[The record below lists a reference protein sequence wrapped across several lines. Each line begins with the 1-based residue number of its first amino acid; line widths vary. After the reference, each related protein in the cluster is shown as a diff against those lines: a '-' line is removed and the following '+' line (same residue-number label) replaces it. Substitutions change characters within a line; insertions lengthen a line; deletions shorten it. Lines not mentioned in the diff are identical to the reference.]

1 MIFITPDDYHA
12 QVKYANNLEASL
24 GNELTPTQVKDIP
37 TLKWDAEK
45 DAYYT
50 VLMVDP
56 DAPSRA
62 KPMFEVR
69 HWLVM
74 NVPGDE
80 VEKGET
86 ISEFIGSGPPEGTGL
101 HRYIFLIYKQP
112 NGKITHDEPHTTNRC
127 VHNSFNLF
135 NLTISS
141 TNEIIFIIVVY
152 GRSREHRFDSNAR
165 KFVEKHNL
173 GVPQFGNFYQA
184 QYDDYVPKLHAQLS
198 GQ

>member
-1 MIFITPDDYHA
+1 MI
-12 QVKYANNLEASL
+12 YANKAEANLGS
-24 GNELTPTQVKDIP
+24 ELTPTQTKDVP

-56 DAPSRA
+56 DAPSRS
-62 KPMFEVR
+62 KPFVQVR

-86 ISEFIGSGPPEGTGL
+86 IAEYAGSGPPEGTGL
-101 HRYIFLIYKQP
+101 HRYIFLVYKQP
-112 NGKITHDEPHTTNRC
+112 NGKITHNEHHTTNRC
-127 VHNSFNLF
+127 VRFFEFHLMCKIQLF
-135 NLTISS
+135 LSLP
-141 TNEIIFIIVVY
+141 Y
-152 GRSREHRFDSNAR
+152 RSIEHRFDTNAR
-165 KFVEKHNL
+165 QFAEKYNL
-173 GVPQFGNFYQA
+173 GVPEFGNFYQA
-184 QYDDYVPKLHAQLS
+184 QYDDYVKKLQAQLN